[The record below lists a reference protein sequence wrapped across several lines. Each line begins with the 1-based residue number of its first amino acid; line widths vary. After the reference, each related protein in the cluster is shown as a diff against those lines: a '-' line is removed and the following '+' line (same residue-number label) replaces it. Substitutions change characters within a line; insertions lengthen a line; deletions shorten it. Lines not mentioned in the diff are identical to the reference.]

1 MRHDDLAA
9 RLAARQLGLL
19 TLEQVRRIG
28 FSHDAVRHRVTRG
41 RWTRV
46 RTGVFAVAGVPST
59 AEQAVLAAVLA
70 AGDPAVASHGTAGWM
85 WDLPLPR
92 RDVIELT
99 TPIERQRRLP
109 GVRAHRSGTLDERD
123 VATVRRVPVTSVART
138 LLDTSSRIDD
148 ATMGAA
154 LDHGLRVGS
163 VTLSA
168 MREIARRLPTIAHGR
183 SPARVQRVL
192 AARIPGYDP
201 GDSELETLVWELIAS
216 AGLARPVRRYVLRGP
231 TRKFVIDLA
240 YPRER
245 IAIEVDGFEPHRS
258 RTAFDNDRERQN
270 ALVLLDW
277 LLLRFTSRST
287 ETHIIDSVANALSVR
302 GAVPEPP

>member
-1 MRHDDLAA
+1 MPQDDLVA

-19 TLEQVRRIG
+19 TVEQVRHIG
-28 FSHDAVRHRVTRG
+28 FSHDAVRHRITTG
-41 RWTRV
+41 RWARV
-46 RTGVFAVAGVPST
+46 RTGVFVVTGVPST
-59 AEQAVLAAVLA
+59 SEQAVLAAVLA
-70 AGDPAVASHGTAGWM
+70 AGDPAVASHGTAAWM
-85 WDLPLPR
+85 WNLPLPR
-92 RDVIELT
+92 LDVIELT
-99 TPIERQRRLP
+99 TPIEHQRRLP
-109 GVRAHRSGTLDERD
+109 GVRAHRSGTLHERD
-123 VATVRRVPVTSVART
+123 VANLRRVPVTSVART

-154 LDHGLRVGS
+154 LDHGLRLGS
-163 VTLSA
+163 VTLSS
-168 MREIARRLPTIAHGR
+168 MREIVRRLPTIAHGR
-183 SPARVQRVL
+183 SPARVHRVL

-201 GDSELETLVWELIAS
+201 GDSELETKVWEVIAS
-216 AGLARPVRRYVLRGP
+216 AGLALPVRRHVLRGP

-287 ETHIIDSVANALSVR
+287 DVHIVDSVSSALSVR
-302 GAVPEPP
+302 GAVPETP